1 MNKFKKNTRLFNN
14 LMRISNNDNTLFF
27 FNDSV
32 TRMGKKVRIFSY
44 HAAAYEHWLAKD
56 AIECRGIMFEMDEN
70 NKPIR
75 VLARPMEK
83 FFNAFENPIADV
95 KWDDALYYMTK
106 EDGSLIS
113 SFDDNGYLGFK
124 SKTSLYSDQAHWAM
138 EWINDHPLLKKRV
151 HELAENDFTVNFEY
165 VGPKNRIILGYLET
179 SMRILNVRNNSTGE
193 YVEMDEIYADPIL
206 RPYMVDV
213 FEADC
218 SDEWYEDLRNKED
231 IEGVVVA
238 FPDKFVKVKTKWYFT
253 KFDALMAVQSNKNL
267 AMYCINNEIDDVRTM
282 YVDDE
287 AATRKIMA
295 FEKMYHDILRSDFDQ
310 ILTFYNTY
318 RHLDRQTYYRNATI
332 NAYRNLHLVD
342 TMMHMYGGFDGENCI
357 KSLTKLYRMHMVEQ
371 FIPNEYK

>member
-1 MNKFKKNTRLFNN
+1 
-14 LMRISNNDNTLFF
+14 MRISNNDNTLFF

-83 FFNAFENPIADV
+83 FFNAFENPIANV

-213 FEADC
+213 FESDC

-231 IEGVVVA
+231 IEGVVVV
-238 FPDKFVKVKTKWYFT
+238 FPDKFVKVKTKWYFS
-253 KFDALMAVQSNKNL
+253 KFDALMAVQSNKKL

-332 NAYRNLHLVD
+332 NAYRNIHLVD

-357 KSLTKLYRMHMVEQ
+357 KSLTKLYRIHMVDK